1 ELRLVRLVRTM
12 SSRRAQSST
21 PSIATLALWP
31 GAATRRSAPF
41 LAQTCARSRRAPGPD
56 VRQVRMGEGFG
67 LVPEQKHDVTRLGL
81 RFEQLPAQAR
91 PVHGVRV
98 LAAFQ
103 RVAGPSPAEIPF

>member
-1 ELRLVRLVRTM
+1 
-12 SSRRAQSST
+12 
-21 PSIATLALWP
+21 
-31 GAATRRSAPF
+31 
-41 LAQTCARSRRAPGPD
+41 
-56 VRQVRMGEGFG
+56 MGEGFG